1 MYPRE
6 VRQPA
11 GQPLRIHKGG
21 RRDLRRIEVVSMLKC
36 VSKSEDLFC
45 NEGLVPKIAEFRR

>member
-1 MYPRE
+1 
-6 VRQPA
+6 
-11 GQPLRIHKGG
+11 
-21 RRDLRRIEVVSMLKC
+21 MLKC